1 MRRKT
6 HYWAYQV
13 IGWGLYGIL
22 GIIIASA
29 SSGNKGISAKALLF
43 QAIFVGLMIAC
54 THGLRLY
61 MKRKHWLA
69 LSLSQ
74 LLLRLLPVLL
84 LISLVCQALLWLSMV
99 YVVRLYTLEQ
109 TTFSAYWAYVFYG
122 FIILLLWSAIY
133 LALSLFRQRQQQEV
147 DKWKLEAALKE
158 AELQALKAQINPH
171 FVFNSLNNIRS
182 MIAEDQE
189 QARHMV
195 THLSELLRYCLQHAS
210 RERVPL
216 SLELEV
222 VESYLKLEAVQLE
235 ERLQYELHV
244 APEALEAELPPMA
257 LQLLVENAI
266 KHGVSSLPQGGT
278 VVVVAEVQDGQ
289 LQVKVSNTGQLTA
302 EHQSHGLGIGFRN
315 VSERLRMLFGESGI
329 SLLNT
334 SSGMVTA
341 SFKVPLLLTNSLYES
356 PRN

>member
-6 HYWAYQV
+6 LYWLCQV
-13 IGWGLYGIL
+13 IGWSLYGTL
-22 GIIIASA
+22 GFIIAGVA
-29 SSGNKGISAKALLF
+29 SGFKGVTVRSLLF

-61 MKRKHWLA
+61 MKRKRWLA
-69 LSLSQ
+69 LSLPQ
-74 LLLRLLPVLL
+74 LILRLLPVLL
-84 LISLVCQALLWLSMV
+84 LTSLVCQALLWLIMV
-99 YVVRLYTLEQ
+99 YVVKLYTLEQ
-109 TTFSAYWAYVFYG
+109 TRFSAYWAYVFYG
-122 FIILLLWSAIY
+122 YIILLLWSAIY
-133 LALSLFRQRQQQEV
+133 LTLNLFRQRQQQEV

-158 AELQALKAQINPH
+158 TELQALKAQINPH

-189 QARHMV
+189 QARQMV
-195 THLSELLRYCLQHAS
+195 THLSDLLRYCLQHAS
-210 RERVPL
+210 RELVPL

-222 VESYLKLEAVQLE
+222 VESYLKLESVQLE
-235 ERLQYELHV
+235 ERLQYELQV

-266 KHGVSSLPQGGT
+266 KHGISRLPKGGT
-278 VVVVAEVQDGQ
+278 LVVMAKVRNGQ

-302 EHQSHGLGIGFRN
+302 GHQSQGLGIGFRN
-315 VSERLRMLFGESGI
+315 VSERLRMLFGESDI

-334 SSGMVTA
+334 SSDTVTA
-341 SFKVPLLLTNSLYES
+341 SFNVPLLQTNSLYES
-356 PRN
+356 AHH